1 MPVEEAI
8 SKAKE
13 FGAAFSADEVCT
25 SDLVTGT
32 HERMNILFIELDR
45 ILDRTLL
52 LHVQAQALISALHM
66 SGDVL
71 RHENKLYLKPEEVAE
86 IVLQALPDTQEEAQA
101 CSPRWWH
108 LPHAFSCS

>member
-1 MPVEEAI
+1 MTRRCAV
-8 SKAKE
+8 
-13 FGAAFSADEVCT
+13 
-25 SDLVTGT
+25 SDLVNDI
-32 HERMNILFIELDR
+32 HELHRLFSIKV
-45 ILDRTLL
+45 DRTLL
-52 LHVQAQALISALHM
+52 LHVQAQELISALHM